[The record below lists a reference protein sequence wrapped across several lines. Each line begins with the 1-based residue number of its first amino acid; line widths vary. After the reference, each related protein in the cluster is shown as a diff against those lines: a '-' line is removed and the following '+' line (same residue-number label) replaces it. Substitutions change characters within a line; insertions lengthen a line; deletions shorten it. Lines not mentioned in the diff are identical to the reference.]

1 MTQSTSASYQ
11 EAKKIRSTLPYRYYF
26 CLVLATFTGNSYA
39 ESTQASLTLPIAI
52 QRTLEQNPTLK
63 VFEFRQ
69 SALQG
74 EIETARLKPAYE
86 LEFEAE
92 NFAGTGELS
101 GFSGAELTIAL
112 SSVIEMGEKQSARV
126 GLVSQSQSVLTT
138 QREVMSLELMGD
150 VTRRYVEVL
159 AGQEKVSLGTEA
171 LRLADETLKIVKKRV
186 AAGATPSAEVK
197 RALAA
202 HGQAQLSL
210 QAEQQRVEYLK
221 RSLAAFWGENKFT
234 FSNVKGNLF
243 AFGVDDDFES
253 LYAKVEQNP
262 AMQILHDKVRLKDA
276 ELRLAK
282 TESTANIHWSVGMRR
297 SQELQ
302 DTSLVASFSM
312 PLFAEKRNSGAV
324 SRALAERSRV
334 SQEKEAT
341 KLRFRNQLFRAYSN
355 RKQAIVS
362 AKTLQSNV
370 IPALEQALK
379 ETQSAYL
386 KGRYGYLEFV
396 SARQELLSARSAL
409 IDAGAA
415 ALIYGSEIEQL
426 TRESLLR

>member
-1 MTQSTSASYQ
+1 MAQSTFASYQ
-11 EAKKIRSTLPYRYYF
+11 DAKKTRSIFRHCYYF
-26 CLVLATFTGNSYA
+26 CLVLALFTAESYA
-39 ESTQASLTLPIAI
+39 ESTETSLTLPIAI

-69 SALQG
+69 AALLG
-74 EIETARLKPAYE
+74 EIKTARLKPAYE

-92 NFAGTGELS
+92 NFGGTGELS
-101 GFSGAELTIAL
+101 GFGGAELTIAL
-112 SSVIEMGEKQSARV
+112 SSVVEMGEKQSARV
-126 GLVSQSQSVLTT
+126 GLVSQSQAVLTA

-159 AGQEKVSLGTEA
+159 AGQERVSLAAEA
-171 LRLADETLKIVKKRV
+171 LRLADETLKIVTKRV
-186 AAGATPSAEVK
+186 EAGATPGAEVK

-202 HGQAQLSL
+202 QGQAQLSL
-210 QAEQQRVEYLK
+210 QSEQQRLEYLK
-221 RSLAAFWGENKFT
+221 RSLAAFWGENKLT
-234 FSNVKGNLF
+234 FSNVKGNLL
-243 AFGVDDDFES
+243 AFGVDNDFES
-253 LYAKVEQNP
+253 LYAKVEENP
-262 AMQILHDKVRLKDA
+262 AMRILHNKERLKDA

-282 TESTANIHWSVGMRR
+282 TESTANIHWSVGVRR
-297 SQELQ
+297 SQELE

-334 SQEKEAT
+334 SLQKEAT

-355 RKQAIVS
+355 RKQAILS
-362 AKTLQSNV
+362 TQTLQSNV

-379 ETQSAYL
+379 ETQSAYQR
-386 KGRYGYLEFV
+386 GRYGYLEYV
-396 SARQELLSARSAL
+396 SARQELLIARRAL

-415 ALIYGSEIEQL
+415 ALIYGAEIEQL
-426 TRESLLR
+426 TRESLTH

>member
-1 MTQSTSASYQ
+1 MAQSTFASHQ
-11 EAKKIRSTLPYRYYF
+11 DVKKTPSMFRHNYYF
-26 CLVLATFTGNSYA
+26 CLVLALFTVKSYA
-39 ESTQASLTLPIAI
+39 ESTEASLTLPIAI

-69 SALQG
+69 AALRG

-86 LEFEAE
+86 LEFEVE
-92 NFAGTGELS
+92 NFGGTGELS
-101 GFSGAELTIAL
+101 GFGGAELTIAL
-112 SSVIEMGEKQSARV
+112 SSVIEMGDKQSART
-126 GLVSQSQSVLTT
+126 GLVSQSQAVLTA
-138 QREVMSLELMGD
+138 QREVMSLELMGN

-159 AGQEKVSLGTEA
+159 AGQERVLLAAEA
-171 LRLADETLKIVKKRV
+171 LRLADDSLKIVTKRTR
-186 AAGATPSAEVK
+186 AGAAPGAEVK

-202 HGQAQLSL
+202 QGQAQLSF
-210 QAEQQRVEYLK
+210 QSEQQRLEYLK
-221 RSLAAFWGENKFT
+221 RSLAAFWGENQPT
-234 FSNVKGNLF
+234 FSKVKGNLF
-243 AFGVDDDFES
+243 AFGVDNDFES
-253 LYAKVEQNP
+253 LYAKVEENP
-262 AMQILHDKVRLKDA
+262 AMRVLHDRERLKDA

-297 SQELQ
+297 SQELE

-334 SQEKEAT
+334 SLEKEAT

-355 RKQAIVS
+355 RKQAILS
-362 AKTLQSNV
+362 TQTLQNNV

-379 ETQSAYL
+379 ETQSAYQR
-386 KGRYGYLEFV
+386 GRYGYLEYV
-396 SARQELLSARSAL
+396 SARQELLIARRAL

-415 ALIYGSEIEQL
+415 ALIYGAEIEQL
-426 TRESLLR
+426 TRESLTR